1 MSQPASNRPT
11 SDQPASNQPGPNQ
24 PGPNQPGSGRSTVAP
39 SCGFPRR
46 SLVVPSLATLV
57 LALVVGFSGTEVRAQ
72 SAESRPVP
80 TQTGTPLTNAA
91 QTNAAQ
97 TDAAQT
103 DAAREQGAFTF
114 ALAKVLA
121 DEGSYREA
129 LQAFEEAVVI
139 LPADPYVRTE
149 YAEFLV
155 HLAELARAPLYRQ
168 QHLRQAVDQVEQ
180 ARLLAPEN
188 LEVLRVVGETY
199 LTLAE
204 FDPSREDALDKAQAT
219 LETIRKD
226 WSRDTQSRLS
236 LGQIYM
242 YRGRPEAA
250 AEVYR
255 EVVSEIPGNRRVQA
269 MLIDALLRSGQAA
282 EAKEELARSLSEHP
296 DAADVR
302 LQLAEMQAQAGDA
315 KGAVETL
322 EAGGDEVSSRPEVQR
337 FLAFQRY
344 LAGDLEGALAS
355 TEMVLKAGE
364 QAEGTVDSALARLR
378 SVILASLGRNE
389 EAIDQLQRLLAED
402 PEDIEISVTLSE
414 VLQRQGRVD
423 DAVVV
428 LQELI
433 GRLSEGGQ
441 PSTTYPLRIQL
452 AELLL
457 DHKRWTD
464 AERVLAPMLRER
476 SPDAA
481 QLGDLRL
488 GAELLLAEALVQQE
502 RGEEALTLLENGS
515 NDQPANVAKRAEL
528 LLRLERSEE
537 GVALL
542 RGLVEGGDQRAVVPA
557 VLVYQRLD
565 RNADAIE
572 LLETARETWP
582 QSLDV
587 LFLLAAAYET
597 DERYSDAATTF
608 QALLELD
615 PEHEDA
621 LNYLGYM
628 WAERGENLDQALDLI
643 QRAVA
648 RRPDSGAFVDSLGWV
663 YYQLGRYEEALG
675 QLQRAAQLQ
684 PGDAVIF
691 EHLGDTHKALG
702 QDDAA
707 RDAYRRSLELEDAE
721 NADAVREKLR
731 EVGGE

>member
-1 MSQPASNRPT
+1 MIQPGTRQPGTSCSVLSHPASDLPRL
-11 SDQPASNQPGPNQ
+11 
-24 PGPNQPGSGRSTVAP
+24 
-39 SCGFPRR
+39 CGFSASLCRFSVSLSLGSLRR
-46 SLVVPSLATLV
+46 ALTIPPSVALLLALAILCPSLEA
-57 LALVVGFSGTEVRAQ
+57 RAQ
-72 SAESRPVP
+72 SDARDTTSRD
-80 TQTGTPLTNAA
+80 TTSRDTAAAA
-91 QTNAAQ
+91 QPDT
-97 TDAAQT
+97 
-103 DAAREQGAFTF
+103 AREKGAYIF

-129 LQAFEEAVVI
+129 LQAFEEAVLH

-168 QHLRQAVDQVEQ
+168 QHLRQAVEQVEE
-180 ARLLAPEN
+180 ARRLAPEN
-188 LEVLRVVGETY
+188 LEVLRVVGDTY

-204 FDPSREDALDKAQAT
+204 FDPSREDALDKAQST
-219 LETIRKD
+219 LETIREG

-250 AEVYR
+250 ADVYR

-269 MLIDALLRSGQAA
+269 MLVDALLRSGQTA
-282 EAKEELARSLSEHP
+282 EAKEELARSLTEHP

-315 KGAVETL
+315 GGAVETL
-322 EAGGDEVSSRPEVQR
+322 EAGGDEVLSRPEVQR

-355 TEMVLKAGE
+355 TDVVLKASEEAAGP
-364 QAEGTVDSALARLR
+364 VDSALARLR

-441 PSTTYPLRIQL
+441 PSTTYPVRLQL

-457 DHKRWTD
+457 DHQRWSD
-464 AERVLAPMLRER
+464 VERVLQPMLNEL

-481 QLGDLRL
+481 QVGDLRL

-515 NDQPANVAKRAEL
+515 RDQPANVAKRAEL

-557 VLVYQRLD
+557 VLVYQRLE

-572 LLETARETWP
+572 LLETARKTWP
-582 QSLDV
+582 QSPEV
-587 LFLLAAAYET
+587 LFLLGAAYET
-597 DERYSDAATTF
+597 DDRYEDAATAF
-608 QALLELD
+608 QALLEID

-628 WAERGENLDQALDLI
+628 WAERGEKLEQALDLI

-663 YYQLGRYEEALG
+663 YYQLGRYAEALE
-675 QLQRAAQLQ
+675 QLERAAQLQ

-691 EHLGDTHKALG
+691 EHLGDTYRALG
-702 QDDAA
+702 QDAQA
-707 RDAYRRSLELEDAE
+707 RDAYRRALELEDEE
-721 NADAVREKLR
+721 NVDAVREKLR